1 MRYLLDTDHLSI
13 LQKSTGQD
21 YACLSARMAK
31 ISISEFG
38 ITIVTIHEQF
48 LGSHTYINRAR
59 NSEQLVRGYE
69 FMTKLVRD
77 LKIIP
82 VVRFDERAA
91 AIFDN
96 LQSQRIKLG
105 TMDLRIAAIARAH
118 ELVLLTRNHQD
129 FIKVPE
135 LVTEDWTQP

>member
-1 MRYLLDTDHLSI
+1 
-13 LQKSTGQD
+13 
-21 YACLSARMAK
+21 MAT

-77 LKIIP
+77 VKIIP
-82 VVRFDERAA
+82 VVEFDEKAS

-96 LQSQRIKLG
+96 LQHQRIKLV
-105 TMDLRIAAIARAH
+105 TMDLRIVSIALARG
-118 ELVLLTRNHQD
+118 LVLLTRNRQD

-135 LVTEDWTQP
+135 LSIEDWTQP

>member
-13 LQKSTGQD
+13 LQKFTGQD
-21 YACLSARMAK
+21 YAHLSARMAK

-48 LGSHTYINRAR
+48 LGSHAYINRAR

-77 LKIIP
+77 VKIIP
-82 VVRFDERAA
+82 VVEFDEKAS

-96 LQSQRIKLG
+96 LQHQRIKLG
-105 TMDLRIAAIARAH
+105 TMDLRIASIALARG
-118 ELVLLTRNHQD
+118 LVLLTRNRQD

-135 LVTEDWTQP
+135 LSIEDWTQP

>member
-1 MRYLLDTDHLSI
+1 VP
-13 LQKSTGQD
+13 
-21 YACLSARMAK
+21 SA
-31 ISISEFG
+31 
-38 ITIVTIHEQF
+38 IVTIHEQF

-82 VVRFDERAA
+82 VVRFDEKAA
-91 AIFDN
+91 AIFDR

-105 TMDLRIAAIARAH
+105 TMDLRIAAIALAH
-118 ELVLLTRNHQD
+118 GLVLLTRNHRD